1 MKATIEFDD
10 LLYRRLKVEAARR
23 GRTVRELVAE
33 GVRYVLD
40 GDSAQTRQ
48 TEVTPSG
55 EWRPAWFGQL
65 RAFAAPVTD
74 HSMEAVRESIARSRA
89 EYVGE

>member
-23 GRTVRELVAE
+23 GRSVRELVAE

-40 GDSAQTRQ
+40 GEAAGSSA
-48 TEVTPSG
+48 TEVTESG

-65 RAFAAPVTD
+65 RSFATPVAE
-74 HSMEAVRESIARSRA
+74 HSMDAVRESIARGRT
-89 EYVGE
+89 EHRGE